1 MGNMGYCR
9 FQNTLEDLQEC
20 YEHMDDEVGEEEK
33 RARKQLI
40 KQCKEIV
47 DDFGRDED

>member
-9 FQNTLEDLQEC
+9 FQNTVADLQDC
-20 YEHMDDEVGEEEK
+20 YDYLWEKLSSDEEE

-40 KQCKEIV
+40 KLCKNIV
-47 DDFGRDED
+47 YDVEGED